1 VSDDDIRTAQETLA
15 RFFTDRSREQQMR
28 LLAALERAGAAIYR
42 SLATDEAD
50 ASLRA
55 ELLRAADR
63 EEENA
68 LLLEQTTGSA

>member
-1 VSDDDIRTAQETLA
+1 MSDDDIRTAQETLG
-15 RFFTDRSREQQMR
+15 RFFTDRSREEQMR

-42 SLATDEAD
+42 SLAEDEPD

-55 ELLRAADR
+55 ELLRAAER

-68 LLLEQTTGSA
+68 VVLEQTTGG